1 MKSVNW
7 KTAVELA
14 GFAGILLGLYFVL
27 AELRQNSTI
36 ARAELN
42 IFVNQQYLD
51 IQDQFSD
58 PEFVDLY
65 MKASES
71 VDALTMADRR
81 QLYEFY
87 EGMANI
93 IGYEYRNYLLG
104 IFVEYE
110 ALPRVLVRR
119 YMTGQFGRAWWAVRR
134 DSMPEAARLVVDD
147 ELSKTASANLDF
159 QLDLKLLE
167 QVEGN

>member
-1 MKSVNW
+1 MKSINW
-7 KTAVELA
+7 KSAVELA
-14 GFAGILLGLYFVL
+14 GIAGILLGLYFVL

-51 IQDQFSD
+51 IQDHFSD

-71 VDALTMADRR
+71 VDALTMAERR
-81 QLYEFY
+81 RLYEFY
-87 EGMANI
+87 ERIATI
-93 IGYEYRNYLLG
+93 SGYEYRNYLLG

-110 ALPRVLVRR
+110 ALPRVLVQR